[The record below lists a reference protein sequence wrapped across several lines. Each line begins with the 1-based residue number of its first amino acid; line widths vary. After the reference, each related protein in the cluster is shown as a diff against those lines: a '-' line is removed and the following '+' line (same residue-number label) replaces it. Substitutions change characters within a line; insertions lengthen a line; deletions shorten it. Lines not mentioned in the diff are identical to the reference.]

1 MFDYFKTNNTRIAIV
16 LNEFGGVEGVVTMRD
31 VLTFIFGHLSGEV
44 HGQALYEEQDEDIY
58 EVPGDM
64 RLVDF
69 NNLTNFDIRDPRMT
83 SIGGVVFRHLDRLP
97 CEGDEV
103 LVEGIRITVLEVE
116 EQRIARLR
124 VARDGSEE
132 EEVPGPETAHGPVPG
147 NDDGRGGG
155 R

>member
-1 MFDYFKTNNTRIAIV
+1 MYKRQ
-16 LNEFGGVEGVVTMRD
+16 

-44 HGQALYEEQDEDIY
+44 RGQTLYEEADEDIY

-103 LVEGIRITVLEVE
+103 VVEGIRITVLEMQ
-116 EQRIARLR
+116 EQRIARLH
-124 VARDGSEE
+124 VARDGGEE
-132 EEVPGPETAHGPVPG
+132 EETLSMDMSDGSVPGTG
-147 NDDGRGGG
+147 DGRPGE
-155 R
+155 